1 MKEMKSLQIDLR
13 VTPYE
18 KFTIQFNAQEAQMTV
33 SAYMIQQAMYPVDNP
48 VDNFTEGE
56 TPCG

>member
-1 MKEMKSLQIDLR
+1 MKEKKSLRIEHR

-33 SAYMIQQAMYPVDNP
+33 SAYMIQQAMYPVDKP
-48 VDNFTEGE
+48 VDNFMEGKGA
-56 TPCG
+56 CG

>member
-1 MKEMKSLQIDLR
+1 MIEKKSLQIDLR

-48 VDNFTEGE
+48 VDNFMEGK
-56 TPCG
+56 